1 MKRNERKIPRF
12 RGADRRPRC
21 QQISSGKKFQI
32 VRIERSYEMQKVSVW
47 RQWGKETRRK
57 ACIPSIDSVRFIRI
71 RREEKREREG
81 RVYTC
86 VQRMSGT
93 RSRDRDFMVGE

>member
-1 MKRNERKIPRF
+1 MPTDFEWKKISNLTNRE
-12 RGADRRPRC
+12 
-21 QQISSGKKFQI
+21 I
-32 VRIERSYEMQKVSVW
+32 VRDAKIGIQSLGVETM
-47 RQWGKETRRK
+47 GKGDTEK
-57 ACIPSIDSVRFIRI
+57 GMHPCSIDSVRFIRI